1 MKPKPLVN
9 QKFTLERFPGKGGW
23 TFVCLPGITP
33 DVKRRFGMV
42 KVRGTIDDYEI
53 SQYNLMPM
61 RDGRLFLPVRAE
73 IRKRIKKEAGD
84 TVHITLYPDETPVKA
99 PREMIQCLRDEPT
112 AWKFY
117 QSLTEAEQKAYIDWI
132 YTAKK
137 EETKIERL
145 ARTVNRLQ
153 AGLKRFDADD
163 PKLL

>member
-84 TVHITLYPDETPVKA
+84 TVHITLYCDETPVKA

-137 EETKIERL
+137 EETKVERL
-145 ARTVNRLQ
+145 ARTVNKLQ
-153 AGLKRFDADD
+153 AGVKRFDVDE

>member
-9 QKFTLERFPGKGGW
+9 QKYTLERFPGKGGW
-23 TFVCLPGITP
+23 TFVCLPGVAP
-33 DVKRRFGMV
+33 DRKRRLGMV

-61 RDGRLFLPVRAE
+61 RDGRLFLPIRAE

-84 TVHITLYPDETPVKA
+84 TVHITLYADETPVKA
-99 PREMIQCLRDEPT
+99 PREMIQCLRDEPA

-117 QSLTEAEQKAYIDWI
+117 QSLTESEQKAYIDWI

-145 ARTVNRLQ
+145 ASTVNRLQ
-153 AGLKRFDADD
+153 AGLKRFDRDD
-163 PKLL
+163 RE